1 VSGSGGLFCGLGAFE
16 RDGVAEGLELALE
29 AAGAVLGRVALAL
42 PVGAEVSV
50 WDLVADDV
58 VVGDEEVVADRADG
72 FRFAASAAEL
82 RVVRGEVGVFWCG
95 RWRGRTR

>member
-1 VSGSGGLFCGLGAFE
+1 LAPRFGQGSFAPVIGWRSSNRVVSVSGGLFCGFGSIE

-58 VVGDEEVVADRADG
+58 VVGDEEVVADGADG
-72 FRFAASAAEL
+72 S
-82 RVVRGEVGVFWCG
+82 
-95 RWRGRTR
+95 